1 MFLRK
6 MGSLA
11 MMFAAVGLIACSGD
25 SSKTIA
31 QASADEG
38 PEGETV
44 QPPVK
49 HDDHDATNPSQ
60 TIYDSSED
68 EDPTY
73 LEPEEP
79 SGESTLPSSDDDEEG
94 PTSTYLEPEDP
105 SGEMTEPSSEG
116 EDSIPPETPDDQG
129 SEGSGM
135 SIASGDYS
143 CNVTRSG
150 NSVTVDQRLEGIASY
165 VSTVSGSTGRLS
177 IETELWYADSRYAK
191 SDCDDW
197 KEEAEGWNGSMT
209 VTCTSNTVK
218 ISEYDEG
225 SLDGHEEAFK
235 KLCEDMRSE
244 YESGAMDQYM

>member
-1 MFLRK
+1 

-25 SSKTIA
+25 SSKTVA

-38 PEGETV
+38 SEGETV

-49 HDDHDATNPSQ
+49 HDVHDATNPSQ

-73 LEPEEP
+73 LEPEDP
-79 SGESTLPSSDDDEEG
+79 SGESTA
-94 PTSTYLEPEDP
+94 
-105 SGEMTEPSSEG
+105 PSSEG

-191 SDCDDW
+191 SDCDVW
-197 KEEAEGWNGSMT
+197 KEEAEDWNGSMT

-225 SLDGHEEAFK
+225 SLDDHEEAFK
-235 KLCEDMRSE
+235 ELCEDMRSE

>member
-25 SSKTIA
+25 SSKTVA

-49 HDDHDATNPSQ
+49 HDDHDAANPSQ

-68 EDPTY
+68 EDP
-73 LEPEEP
+73 
-79 SGESTLPSSDDDEEG
+79 
-94 PTSTYLEPEDP
+94 TYLEPEDP

-129 SEGSGM
+129 SEGSGT

-225 SLDGHEEAFK
+225 SLDDHEEAFK
-235 KLCEDMRSE
+235 ELCEDMRSE